1 MRRVFAGAGCS
12 RIDIRPVLLRPGRIS
27 TGRISTGRSPASRSP
42 PSRAFHSFGA
52 FRVTL
57 LTRLG
62 GAHEVG
68 TDERLPSVRQ
78 LASDLEVA
86 PGTVA
91 KAYRPL
97 EAEGLVVS
105 RVGSETRVSEQVAVV
120 PSSVVQ
126 AARRL
131 VTIGRR
137 EGLDLDAVIRVL
149 RTMWGARPS
158 QPMGDWLVPPLLPL
172 VRSGDRCPTR
182 PSPRPRRRPP
192 KRARRGGHVSAASRP
207 GARSCATS
215 PWC

>member
-1 MRRVFAGAGCS
+1 MLRVVARSGCS
-12 RIDIRPVLLRPGRIS
+12 SIDSRPVLSRPGRI
-27 TGRISTGRSPASRSP
+27 PAARPP

-105 RVGSETRVSEQVAVV
+105 RVGSETRVSEQ
-120 PSSVVQ
+120 
-126 AARRL
+126 
-131 VTIGRR
+131 
-137 EGLDLDAVIRVL
+137 
-149 RTMWGARPS
+149 
-158 QPMGDWLVPPLLPL
+158 
-172 VRSGDRCPTR
+172 
-182 PSPRPRRRPP
+182 
-192 KRARRGGHVSAASRP
+192 
-207 GARSCATS
+207 
-215 PWC
+215 

>member
-1 MRRVFAGAGCS
+1 M
-12 RIDIRPVLLRPGRIS
+12 
-27 TGRISTGRSPASRSP
+27 
-42 PSRAFHSFGA
+42 
-52 FRVTL
+52 

-68 TDERLPSVRQ
+68 TDERLPSARQ

-158 QPMGDWLVPPLLPL
+158 QPMGDWLVPPLPSSDPETDARPDRAHARDDA
-172 VRSGDRCPTR
+172 VRD
-182 PSPRPRRRPP
+182 
-192 KRARRGGHVSAASRP
+192 AR
-207 GARSCATS
+207 GAPDA
-215 PWC
+215 

>member
-1 MRRVFAGAGCS
+1 SSSPNYYAV
-12 RIDIRPVLLRPGRIS
+12 PPLLVRFTVSLHDALPI
-27 TGRISTGRSPASRSP
+27 
-42 PSRAFHSFGA
+42 F
-52 FRVTL
+52 
-57 LTRLG
+57 
-62 GAHEVG
+62 G

-158 QPMGDWLVPPLLPL
+158 QPMGDWLVPPPRPL
-172 VRSGDRCPTR
+172 VRSGDRCPPR
-182 PSPRPRRRPP
+182 PSPRPRRRRPR
-192 KRARRGGHVSAASRP
+192 RARRAGRVSATARP

>member
-1 MRRVFAGAGCS
+1 M
-12 RIDIRPVLLRPGRIS
+12 
-27 TGRISTGRSPASRSP
+27 
-42 PSRAFHSFGA
+42 
-52 FRVTL
+52 

-68 TDERLPSVRQ
+68 TDERLPSARQ
-78 LASDLEVA
+78 LASDLAVA

-149 RTMWGARPS
+149 RTMW
-158 QPMGDWLVPPLLPL
+158 
-172 VRSGDRCPTR
+172 
-182 PSPRPRRRPP
+182 
-192 KRARRGGHVSAASRP
+192 
-207 GARSCATS
+207 
-215 PWC
+215 